1 MPAGR
6 QLGARL
12 DGDVGDNETLVV
24 QRQVRVDRLREDA
37 VLVVEEEDGAEEE
50 EDDAGELDAGAD
62 LW

>member
-50 EDDAGELDAGAD
+50 ESDAGELDAGAD